1 MKDALDF
8 IEQNTIKLYRN
19 DWLPNERTY
28 RTYKSALIGSIYHGD
43 IGWFENTILYKG
55 MTPKDFLKLQGTK
68 EWFELP
74 LFRPDFSRYKEL

>member
-1 MKDALDF
+1 
-8 IEQNTIKLYRN
+8 
-19 DWLPNERTY
+19 
-28 RTYKSALIGSIYHGD
+28 LIGSIYHGD